1 MSVLDVLIRRRVI
14 EADGIVMLE
23 LVSATG
29 EPLPPFEAGA
39 HIDVHVGPDLIRQ
52 YSLCNDP
59 AETQCYRLG
68 VLLDPQSRG
77 GSAAVH
83 ATFLEGQSVRIGVPR
98 NNFPLAEGARKSILV
113 AGGIGVTPLLAMA
126 YRLTAAGADFEL
138 HYCSRSES
146 RTAFRSLLAEAPFA
160 DRVVYHFD
168 DGAPEQRFS
177 PDAVLGSADADTHL
191 YICGPSGFM
200 DYVRNAAEARGW
212 PSANIHLEHFGA
224 AVEVGGDSFQVRAE
238 QSGVTV
244 TVGKDETIAQALD
257 KAGVDI
263 LTSCEQGVCGACLTR
278 VLEGEPDHRDAY
290 QTAEEKAANS
300 HVTICCSRSKSPL
313 LVLDV

>member
-39 HIDVHVGPDLIRQ
+39 HIDVHIGPDLIRQ

-59 AETQCYRLG
+59 AVTSCYRLG
-68 VLLDPQSRG
+68 VLLDPRSRG

-83 ATFLEGQSVRIGVPR
+83 ATFLEGQALRIGLPR
-98 NNFPLAEGARKSILV
+98 NNFPLAEGARRSILA
-113 AGGIGVTPLLAMA
+113 AGGIGITPLLAMA
-126 YRLTAAGADFEL
+126 FRLHATGAAFEL
-138 HYCSRSES
+138 HYCSRTAGQ
-146 RTAFRSLLAEAPFA
+146 TAFRTLLAEAPFA
-160 DRVVYHFD
+160 DRVIHHFD

-177 PDAVLGSADADTHL
+177 PDAVLTPADADTHL

-200 DYVRNAAEARGW
+200 DYVHSAAEARGW
-212 PSANIHLEHFGA
+212 PAANIHLEHFGA
-224 AVEVGGDSFQVRAE
+224 EVDVGGDSFQVRAE

-244 TVGKDETIAQALD
+244 TVGRDETIAQALE

-278 VLEGEPDHRDAY
+278 VLAGEPDHRDAY
-290 QTAEEKAANS
+290 QTVEEKAANS
-300 HVTICCSRSKSPL
+300 HVTICCSRSRSPM
-313 LVLDV
+313 LVLDL